1 MNSGPREPKRRGRA
15 PTPPTG
21 AGNNALSQTPP
32 SRHSPPARSDAQ
44 SRRQRGQAHD
54 AETGREAG
62 PFSMASHEWR
72 MGVCVGLK
80 RTAAPN
86 RPTRWV
92 RRETPKP
99 KSNSGSAPV
108 RDRSRHN
115 FGTKRKAGRPERGS
129 TRTAQFFWKRHCC
142 QMNLLQALPAGANR
156 VASISAASLS
166 GSKGVLDPKAQVHA
180 RRGVTH

>member
-1 MNSGPREPKRRGRA
+1 MNSGPREPKRRPRA
-15 PTPPTG
+15 
-21 AGNNALSQTPP
+21 NA
-32 SRHSPPARSDAQ
+32 ADW
-44 SRRQRGQAHD
+44 RRQLTRCRRRRRPAIFRPPEVTPNRGDNVAKRRRRNRS
-54 AETGREAG
+54 GAG
-62 PFSMASHEWR
+62 PFSIASYAWR
-72 MGVCVGLK
+72 MVVCAGLK

-99 KSNSGSAPV
+99 KSNSGSAPA
-108 RDRSRHN
+108 RDLSRHN
-115 FGTKRKAGRPERGS
+115 FGTTRKAGRPERGS

-156 VASISAASLS
+156 VASICAASLS